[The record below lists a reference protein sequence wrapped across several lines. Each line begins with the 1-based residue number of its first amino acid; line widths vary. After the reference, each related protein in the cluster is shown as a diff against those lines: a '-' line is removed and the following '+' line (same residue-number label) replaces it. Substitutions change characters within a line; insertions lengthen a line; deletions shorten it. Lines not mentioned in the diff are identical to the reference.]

1 MNELMIVLK
10 SGGWMYFK
18 TEENTAD
25 KAFTKFEEACENAG
39 INIDNLEIKI
49 AKLRDKDEKDI
60 DELKIF

>member
-18 TEENTAD
+18 TEEKTAD
-25 KAFTKFEEACENAG
+25 KALTKFEETCENVG
-39 INIDNLEIKI
+39 INIDNLEIKLV
-49 AKLRDKDEKDI
+49 KLRSEENVDI